1 MKLFPV
7 LLLLSFGVMA
17 QEPAAPLPG
26 GRQRPEPKNLKLL
39 QPSELMPAM
48 RAYKTALGVEC
59 TFCHVEGNFP
69 SDEKQHKEIAR
80 KMISM
85 TRDINGRFPD
95 SKEHVTCY
103 TCHRGAT
110 EPAMAPSAGEKS
122 GQ

>member
-7 LLLLSFGVMA
+7 LLLLSFGMMA
-17 QEPAAPLPG
+17 QEPAAPPPG
-26 GRQRPEPKNLKLL
+26 GGQRPAPKNLKLL

-69 SDEKQHKEIAR
+69 SDEKQNKEIAR